1 MASRVAMAS
10 TSVQETWS
18 GHAASTAA
26 LALLTVSNPSNASER
41 LSGASLSAVLPAV
54 DVISTEPSHPCTP
67 RHATPHTRRQSI
79 EIAMLDTSPINQSS
93 KVFVHRRS
101 SRGRRG
107 GRWSR
112 WCGWWPASCPSPRR
126 ARCSRRWGTCCCSSP
141 SSGRTRRAAPRRRRR
156 AAPSTTTTTAEP
168 SC

>member
-54 DVISTEPSHPCTP
+54 DVISTEPSHPSTKQSWKK
-67 RHATPHTRRQSI
+67 RRTVEPMVRMVACILSF
-79 EIAMLDTSPINQSS
+79 T
-93 KVFVHRRS
+93 
-101 SRGRRG
+101 
-107 GRWSR
+107 
-112 WCGWWPASCPSPRR
+112 
-126 ARCSRRWGTCCCSSP
+126 T
-141 SSGRTRRAAPRRRRR
+141 
-156 AAPSTTTTTAEP
+156 PSTMLSTLGHVLL
-168 SC
+168 